1 MKIDSLGKFSY
12 STWVVSPEPLNRV
25 GELENSKPAPPRTT
39 LRPQGLQ
46 PPEAVVNNRL
56 DKADLSAGDIL
67 LLVDQPQNTSLTHQ
81 LIKLG
86 QRLPT
91 LSPLR
96 RNNGDCKVV
105 HAVMWSKR
113 PNSAAKLDLNGA
125 GESEIVEMR
134 GGTKLSSSSSAV
146 RQGLY
151 KVYSPIDKNLGDWAA
166 QVGQV
171 WSVEGGIPYSK
182 PRSVLSIVR
191 NSNFKAAAN
200 AASDHYASQAFENQ
214 PRFPS
219 KGSFCSHFVL
229 AAYQAAAK
237 NIGVELTGALKVDAQ
252 GTSVRTLEH
261 FLKEDKQGFEFKGY
275 LKVEPK
281 DVLYQE

>member
-1 MKIDSLGKFSY
+1 MKIDSPVKPSY
-12 STWVVSPEPLNRV
+12 STWVASQEPLNRV
-25 GELENSKPAPPRTT
+25 GELENSQGTYRTT
-39 LRPQGLQ
+39 LRTEGLR
-46 PPEAVVNNRL
+46 PPEAVFNERL
-56 DKADLSAGDIL
+56 DKTDLSAGDIL
-67 LLVDQPQNTSLTHQ
+67 LLVDQPQNTNLTHQ

-86 QRLPT
+86 QRLPA

-96 RNNGDCKVV
+96 RNNGDCELV

-113 PNSAAKLDLNGA
+113 PNNAAKLDVNGA

-134 GGTKLSSSSSAV
+134 GGTKRSSSSSAV

-151 KVYSPIDKNLGDWAA
+151 KVYSPKDKNLGDWAA

-182 PRSVLSIVR
+182 PHTILSIVR
-191 NSNFKAAAN
+191 NSGFKTAAKAASAQ
-200 AASDHYASQAFENQ
+200 YASQAFENR

-237 NIGVELTGALKVDAQ
+237 NMGIELTGALKVDAQ

-275 LKVEPK
+275 LKIESK
-281 DVLYQE
+281 DALYQE